1 MPTKDKK
8 TFMAALIGDL
18 LYTDISNARKIQTP
32 IREKK
37 IATCPSCNKGIVDK
51 GKFYGCSG
59 YPDCKFTLNKDFR
72 NKKLTKKNIEDLVS
86 KKETIVKGIKS
97 KNGNK
102 YNAKIKLNDRN
113 YIDFIEFA
121 N

>member
-1 MPTKDKK
+1 MVK
-8 TFMAALIGDL
+8 THV
-18 LYTDISNARKIQTP
+18 Q
-32 IREKK
+32 
-37 IATCPSCNKGIVDK
+37 
-51 GKFYGCSG
+51 
-59 YPDCKFTLNKDFR
+59 
-72 NKKLTKKNIEDLVS
+72 